1 VFARE
6 NNEVG
11 TMSTRHVQRLAA
23 GRFAPDRLRPVTAR
37 LLERFFGSPIEELLA
52 PPESG
57 SHGTAVA
64 AAWKSRQDDGE
75 PVTVLADELS
85 AQGPDLLARAD
96 QTRHMMDRTVAE
108 RTVTPAQVDRIDH
121 MVRLHVQACVTMP
134 PW

>member
-1 VFARE
+1 
-6 NNEVG
+6 
-11 TMSTRHVQRLAA
+11 VQRLAA
-23 GRFAPDRLRPVTAR
+23 GRFAPDQFASRDGASSG
-37 LLERFFGSPIEELLA
+37 RFSGSLIEELLA

-64 AAWKSRQDDGE
+64 AAWQSRQDDGE

-85 AQGPDLLARAD
+85 AQGSDLLARAD

-108 RTVTPAQVDRIDH
+108 RALTPAQSTEPITRRH
-121 MVRLHVQACVTMP
+121 CHAQVRVTMA